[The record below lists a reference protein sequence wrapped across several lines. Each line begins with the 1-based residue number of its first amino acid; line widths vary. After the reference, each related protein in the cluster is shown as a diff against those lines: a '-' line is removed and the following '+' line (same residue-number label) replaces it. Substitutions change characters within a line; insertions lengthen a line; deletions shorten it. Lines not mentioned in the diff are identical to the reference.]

1 MLGPDLCQ
9 AAGCASMKLTPPT
22 GRGRAS
28 ASNTFARTTAPGFR
42 NPNGQ
47 VVIAATGARST
58 NRDGQTIYHLR
69 CSKCG
74 NDYGCNGMDIKGRC
88 CPRCQDGVEGEP
100 LREAA
105 PMFDFSGVSNA

>member
-1 MLGPDLCQ
+1 
-9 AAGCASMKLTPPT
+9 MKLTPPT

-28 ASNTFARTTAPGFR
+28 GGSTFARTTAPGFR

-58 NRDGQTIYHLR
+58 ARDNQMVYHLR

-74 NDYGCNGMDIKGRC
+74 YDYSCNGMDIKGRC
-88 CPRCQDGVEGEP
+88 CPRCQSGVGGEP

-105 PMFDFSGVSNA
+105 PMFDFSGSSAV